1 MITNRCFEN
10 CPHCMENSNPEGKMM
25 DGRTF
30 HKAVLFAKYIGASVV
45 ALSGG
50 EPTTH
55 PDFFKFCK
63 SLNDEYKMPFT
74 VVSNGTWCLNHWGSI
89 NTDTLLNMEGKV
101 DGLIERYKYF
111 GDAKIKIERQIRR
124 MCSDFKLFIGMQ
136 VYTNKLFYK
145 DYDEI
150 HGKKSFFDSFGGK
163 VILDESPIRS
173 MKDLGRAKT
182 CEIAQKMCDESR
194 YNMSCLNSSLC
205 AKQVNYPNL
214 YGKTLERTA
223 MHFCHPMV
231 DFNGDVHLSES
242 WMCQSSGNVVDDI
255 FVTIWNNMVNFVP
268 CGGCK
273 DYQRFRRSLRPDII
287 KAKEI
292 LNI

>member
-10 CPHCMENSNPEGKMM
+10 CPHCMENSNPEGQMM

-30 HKAVLFAKYIGASVV
+30 HKAVMFAKYIGSGVV

-63 SLNDEYKMPFT
+63 ALNDEYKMPFT
-74 VVSNGTWCLNHWGSI
+74 VVSNGTWCLNRWGS
-89 NTDTLLNMEGKV
+89 LNIEGTA
-101 DGLIERYKYF
+101 DELIERCKHV
-111 GDAKIKIERQIRR
+111 GDAKIKIERQVRR
-124 MCSDFKLFIGMQ
+124 MCSDFKNFIGMQ

-145 DYDEI
+145 DYDII

-173 MKDLGRAKT
+173 MQDLGRAKT

-194 YNMSCLNSSLC
+194 YHMSCLNSALC
-205 AKQVNYPNL
+205 AKQVDYPNL

-231 DFNGDVHLSES
+231 DFEGFVHLSES
-242 WMCQSSGNVVDDI
+242 WLCPHVGNVTRDLFNDI
-255 FVTIWNNMVNFVP
+255 WTNIRLYQP
-268 CGGCK
+268 CGLCK
-273 DYQRFRRSLRPDII
+273 GYKKFSESTDPKIVMARQIM
-287 KAKEI
+287 KGEI
-292 LNI
+292 